1 MRAYLTIAFSLA
13 ALAVAACRC
22 QQAAAATN
30 NQPSTEVSLHE
41 RDLIEES
48 LAHYLVLPGTAL
60 WRFSGK
66 KPYLGSTQLV
76 CGSVNY
82 QSSVRKY
89 VGYHRFYALLD
100 DGRVTLSQIE
110 DRFEDPSGRLGD
122 KLDFLCGKA

>member
-1 MRAYLTIAFSLA
+1 MPARRTIAFSLA
-13 ALAVAACRC
+13 ALVAGTCARMH
-22 QQAAAATN
+22 AAAATTDSPAN
-30 NQPSTEVSLHE
+30 EVSLHE

-60 WRFSGK
+60 WRFAGK

-100 DGRVTLSQIE
+100 GGHVTLSQIE

-122 KLDFLCGKA
+122 KLDYLCGKA